1 MLNNKKIVLGVT
13 GGIAAYKA
21 IALTSK
27 LTQKGAHVRVI
38 LTENA
43 QKFITPLSFQA
54 ISRQPVY
61 TDTFLEED
69 PEKIAHIDLADWAD
83 FFIIAPATAH
93 TIGKIANGLA
103 DDMLTTTL
111 LATTAPV
118 YIAPAMNVHMYE
130 NRIVQQNMQKLDN
143 LDFHFIEP
151 GDGYLA
157 CGYVGKGRLEEPE
170 EIVHVVEQHHTS
182 QLNNDQRW
190 KGKKVLVSAGP
201 TREPVDPVRFFTN
214 HSSGKMGYSIA
225 EVAANFGAEVHLVSG
240 PVDLEGPKNVHVYS
254 VETAEEMYEKMMELY
269 EDMDIVIKSAAVA
282 DYRPLQTYDQKLKKQ
297 TDALH
302 IEMERTRDILQML
315 GEKKSHQYLVGFA
328 AETNN
333 VKTYGLGKLEKK
345 NLDAI
350 VVNDVSKK
358 DIGFH
363 SNDNE
368 VTILTKSGKDISI
381 PKLPKKEIA
390 KRILLLV
397 DEEIRKKPNENS

>member
-1 MLNNKKIVLGVT
+1 
-13 GGIAAYKA
+13 
-21 IALTSK
+21 
-27 LTQKGAHVRVI
+27 
-38 LTENA
+38 
-43 QKFITPLSFQA
+43 
-54 ISRQPVY
+54 
-61 TDTFLEED
+61 
-69 PEKIAHIDLADWAD
+69 
-83 FFIIAPATAH
+83 
-93 TIGKIANGLA
+93 
-103 DDMLTTTL
+103 
-111 LATTAPV
+111 
-118 YIAPAMNVHMYE
+118 
-130 NRIVQQNMQKLDN
+130 
-143 LDFHFIEP
+143 
-151 GDGYLA
+151 
-157 CGYVGKGRLEEPE
+157 
-170 EIVHVVEQHHTS
+170 
-182 QLNNDQRW
+182 LNNDQRW

-240 PVDLEGPKNVHVYS
+240 PVDLERPKNVHVYS

-302 IEMERTRDILQML
+302 IEMERTRDILQTL